1 MGIIE
6 LPDNAHEKGETT
18 LEDKLVRWISRER
31 IPIVT
36 GNFGK
41 NNQPLIASTAVAAQA
56 TVRCRIRTFFDWD
69 KELFGTKQCR
79 AFVGTATVRHKAGLL
94 STAVA
99 AQATV
104 GALGARHCGRRLD
117 RGHRSCGRRVGNCEG
132 TQGDHPLGAKT
143 RWEIKHARAQT
154 RAHTRTRALARR
166 TKHYNYI
173 IN

>member
-69 KELFGTKQCR
+69 TGFEGD
-79 AFVGTATVRHKAGLL
+79 
-94 STAVA
+94 
-99 AQATV
+99 
-104 GALGARHCGRRLD
+104 GALGDGFVIFGDCQHLVHQKSEAGPWVHDIVGDDLIEDIEAVGDELAIAKGPKETIPSVHRHAG
-117 RGHRSCGRRVGNCEG
+117 
-132 TQGDHPLGAKT
+132 K
-143 RWEIKHARAQT
+143 
-154 RAHTRTRALARR
+154 
-166 TKHYNYI
+166 
-173 IN
+173 